1 MHNKQF
7 NRTHKDA
14 PVNLAL
20 CTHRIQMKYLALIIV
35 SVLSAKSFAGCFV
48 DIKSKDIKLD
58 VERVSE
64 GAKAGGKHGYMDT
77 IKIQVLGY
85 YQGAPLETML
95 LTKGEVAEFWYPIA
109 FSIENQMAVTTLT
122 GTTKSLKNLEMAFY
136 YTDAECTL
144 STQVLL

>member
-1 MHNKQF
+1 
-7 NRTHKDA
+7 
-14 PVNLAL
+14 
-20 CTHRIQMKYLALIIV
+20 MKYLALIIV

-48 DIKSKDIKLD
+48 DIKSKDIELKVD
-58 VERVSE
+58 RVSE
-64 GAKAGGKHGYMDT
+64 GVKAGGNHGYMDT
-77 IKIQVLGY
+77 IKIQVLNH

-109 FSIENQMAVTTLT
+109 FSVKDGMAVTTLT
-122 GTTKSLKNLEMAFY
+122 GTTESLKSLEMAFY